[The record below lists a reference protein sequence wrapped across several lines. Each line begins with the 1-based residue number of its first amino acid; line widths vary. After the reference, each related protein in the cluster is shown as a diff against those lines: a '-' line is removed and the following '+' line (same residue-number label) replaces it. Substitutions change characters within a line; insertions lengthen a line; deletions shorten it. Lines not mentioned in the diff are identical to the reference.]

1 MLDRYTNGPSVTPN
15 YYPHRPYALQVE
27 TNSFLL
33 SKKEGGLQK
42 GKEPSLGKG
51 SLAAKKINS
60 CWL

>member
-1 MLDRYTNGPSVTPN
+1 
-15 YYPHRPYALQVE
+15 LQVE